1 MNILRAA
8 EERRTALDAIRIGDY
23 DSAGIAFNVAADLLE
38 SSGGDAMLIREL
50 RLDSA
55 RASSGDWSAMDT
67 KKQWSNR
74 RASTKGRKTRY
85 DD

>member
-8 EERRTALDAIRIGDY
+8 EERRTALDAIRMGDY
-23 DSAGIAFNVAADLLE
+23 DSAGIAFSVAADLLE
-38 SSGGDAMLIREL
+38 SSGGDAGLIREL
-50 RLDSA
+50 RLDST

-74 RASTKGRKTRY
+74 RESTKGRKTRY